1 MPDFIDRGDPQ
12 YIRLADAVHEAIAI
26 NGCKHP
32 KWKQFQCNQVADDL
46 WSKGLRFQPVS
57 EPPVG
62 GIEQYQAED
71 R

>member
-12 YIRLADAVHEAIAI
+12 WIRLAEAVHNAISAR
-26 NGCKHP
+26 GCWHP
-32 KWKQFQCNQVADDL
+32 QWKQWQCYQVADDL
-46 WSKGLRFQPVS
+46 WELGLRFQPVA

-62 GIEQYQAED
+62 GIEQYQAES